1 MEKENSFNS
10 PIVENLDETILES
23 QTLGID
29 ESENDLEKRTQAEA
43 TEEKRVEAVEAKA
56 KKDKKKKGVK

>member
-10 PIVENLDETILES
+10 PIVEDLDETILES

-29 ESENDLEKRTQAEA
+29 ESENDLEKRAQAEA

-56 KKDKKKKGVK
+56 KKR